1 MTDASDAG
9 EAGSNE
15 VEPEPRAKLGEEV
28 AAQMDAIEADFG
40 DDYKIGNIVTV
51 VEVIRP
57 EGASLRVRCNQ
68 QPWIGSECCGLP
80 SGAWKVRV
88 RAATDAL
95 LVADRVPRR
104 GRLASCA
111 PRPPAVHRC
120 AGANSLPTRSIGAS
134 VSYAPTVAESRSRIA
149 AATRSAIRAP
159 VKPISSCSNAG
170 LPCVT

>member
-68 QPWIGSECCGLP
+68 QPWIGVGML
-80 SGAWKVRV
+80 
-88 RAATDAL
+88 
-95 LVADRVPRR
+95 
-104 GRLASCA
+104 RLAE
-111 PRPPAVHRC
+111 R
-120 AGANSLPTRSIGAS
+120 SLEGQ
-134 VSYAPTVAESRSRIA
+134 
-149 AATRSAIRAP
+149 
-159 VKPISSCSNAG
+159 G
-170 LPCVT
+170 QGGD